1 MSYTVCAQAIR
12 KSFNGRPALDGV
24 DLNIAAGS
32 VLALLGPNGA
42 GKTTMVRILATLTRP
57 DSGNA
62 TVAGHDLLADP
73 VAVKRRVSLTGQ
85 FVALDDVLTGRENL
99 EMMGRLLHLPRGQAR
114 RRAAQLLA
122 EFDLR
127 DAADRR
133 VGTYS
138 GGMKRRLDLAI
149 SMIERPELL
158 FLDEPTTGLD
168 PRSRESLWTTI
179 GRLVDEG
186 VTVLLT
192 TQYLDEADRL
202 ADQVAVLDGGRIV
215 ARGTP
220 DELKARLGGG
230 ARLRLQY
237 ADRAAYQAAL
247 GLLDPVLA
255 DAQSLRLEL
264 LTSATGSDVHQL
276 LARLEQTG
284 AGAQRVAIDGP
295 SLDDVFLSLT
305 GAPTSASTL
314 ELTR

>member
-1 MSYTVCAQAIR
+1 MSYTVSARAIT
-12 KSFNGRPALDGV
+12 KSFGGRRALDGV
-24 DLNIAAGS
+24 DLDIEAGS

-42 GKTTMVRILATLTRP
+42 GKTTMVRILATLSRP
-57 DSGNA
+57 DSGTA

-73 VAVKRRVSLTGQ
+73 TAVKRRVSLTGQ
-85 FVALDDVLTGRENL
+85 FVALDEVLTGRENL
-99 EMMGRLLHLPRGQAR
+99 QMMGRLLHLPRAR
-114 RRAAQLLA
+114 ARQRAAQLLT
-122 EFDLR
+122 EFDLV

-138 GGMKRRLDLAI
+138 GGMKRRLDVAI

-168 PRSRESLWTTI
+168 PRGRESLWATI
-179 GRLVDEG
+179 GRLVEDG

-230 ARLRLQY
+230 VRVRLQY
-237 ADRAAYQAAL
+237 ADQVAYRAAYDA
-247 GLLDPVLA
+247 LDPVVA
-255 DAQSLRLEL
+255 DEQSLRLEL
-264 LTSATGSDVHQL
+264 LTSGTATDVREL
-276 LARLEQTG
+276 LARLEQ
-284 AGAQRVAIDGP
+284 AGASARRVAIDGP

-305 GAPTSASTL
+305 GASSNASTL
-314 ELTR
+314 EVTR